1 MRDEVRGETR
11 DGQGTPLRPDAQRNR
26 ERILEVALAEL
37 TRAADA
43 PLSTIAKK
51 AGVGQGTFYRNFPNR
66 EALVLEVYRF
76 EMQQVADT
84 AAQLLSTRAPDRAL
98 REWMDRLAQYAMAK
112 AGLADALRKSTSNSG
127 STLAKLGHGPV
138 TRAVTLLLTANEQA
152 GTIRPGVTPDDFV
165 LAIAGLWQID
175 PHTDWQPRATRL
187 LDLVMDGLRA
197 GAPGVGASWYGSLRC
212 DGLTPPREAARFC
225 SFVPTLFALPVPGT
239 PVRGQA
245 GSMPFADEVAPVA
258 VLEYQ
263 PRWPVD
269 FERPAGG
276 CTTLWEARRTRSTTS
291 DPHRCRAWR
300 PRTAWT
306 SRCASPRSRKP
317 GRSGSSPRSASVA
330 GPSRGIEPRSRP
342 DRNAASWCSPHRRVR
357 GGATYT
363 CAGKAT
369 RTAVTRSC
377 SATTCGPTRLPDS
390 SGGVQT
396 TAGPQR
402 AGPSGQR
409 ADQGPGHR
417 DPDDRGRALGG
428 GNGLA
433 VASGEPRTARVP
445 RDVSGLLQHPCRDRE
460 DQGGASAWFG
470 ARPVRRVRG

>member
-1 MRDEVRGETR
+1 MKWPRWPCWSINRGGR
-11 DGQGTPLRPDAQRNR
+11 
-26 ERILEVALAEL
+26 
-37 TRAADA
+37 
-43 PLSTIAKK
+43 
-51 AGVGQGTFYRNFPNR
+51 
-66 EALVLEVYRF
+66 
-76 EMQQVADT
+76 
-84 AAQLLSTRAPDRAL
+84 
-98 REWMDRLAQYAMAK
+98 W
-112 AGLADALRKSTSNSG
+112 TSSG
-127 STLAKLGHGPV
+127 STGVVQRSGKRGARDRPHRIHIGAGPGG
-138 TRAVTLLLTANEQA
+138 Q
-152 GTIRPGVTPDDFV
+152 
-165 LAIAGLWQID
+165 
-175 PHTDWQPRATRL
+175 
-187 LDLVMDGLRA
+187 GLRGHP
-197 GAPGVGASWYGSLRC
+197 GARRRDPGS
-212 DGLTPPREAARFC
+212 
-225 SFVPTLFALPVPGT
+225 
-239 PVRGQA
+239 
-245 GSMPFADEVAPVA
+245 
-258 VLEYQ
+258 
-263 PRWPVD
+263 
-269 FERPAGG
+269 PAGR
-276 CTTLWEARRTRSTTS
+276 APRRDRL
-291 DPHRCRAWR
+291 PF
-300 PRTAWT
+300 
-306 SRCASPRSRKP
+306 
-317 GRSGSSPRSASVA
+317 A

-357 GGATYT
+357 GCATYT